1 MPLLPPCGQKRS
13 PALAGAIYQQ
23 GRGAFFMSLTACI
36 VTLRVEL
43 SNSFL
48 HRPRLRNQ
56 GTVNKRSTPPY
67 QQLQMIAR
75 PSAASAGGG
84 TALPFLLLPLY
95 GRCFPLTCSAHGI
108 LPGRWRSAGSVS
120 GPTGVRP
127 HIPSLLFCRVV
138 QGSFA
143 PKRRFGTE
151 GLWRYL
157 FSQLLYHKK
166 SEKRE
171 PCAFVKFARCWAVFT
186 FGKQQAQHEGKK
198 RTPANAGVF
207 LSAAS
212 LGSGEKG

>member
-23 GRGAFFMSLTACI
+23 GRGAFFMSLTAYI

-108 LPGRWRSAGSVS
+108 LPGRWRSAESVS
-120 GPTGVRP
+120 GPTGACS
-127 HIPSLLFCRVV
+127 PSCSIF
-138 QGSFA
+138 
-143 PKRRFGTE
+143 P
-151 GLWRYL
+151 
-157 FSQLLYHKK
+157 
-166 SEKRE
+166 
-171 PCAFVKFARCWAVFT
+171 
-186 FGKQQAQHEGKK
+186 
-198 RTPANAGVF
+198 F
-207 LSAAS
+207 LSSRPGTFCSKAPLRNGGCGAPS
-212 LGSGEKG
+212 SGDICFHTYCTTKK